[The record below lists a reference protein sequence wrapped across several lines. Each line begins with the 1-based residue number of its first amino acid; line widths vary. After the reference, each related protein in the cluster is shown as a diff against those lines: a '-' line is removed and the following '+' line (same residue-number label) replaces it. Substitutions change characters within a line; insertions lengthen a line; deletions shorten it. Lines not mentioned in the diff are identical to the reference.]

1 MRLQQRRRTTERVM
15 DHIAKRRREDPK
27 LDAQVAEELAA
38 MRLAQQLA
46 RLREEGGLTQTEV
59 AALMGVSQPVVAR
72 IEAGAHVNMKL
83 STLIRFASAVG
94 GTVKL
99 DITKPKR
106 TAGVVKL
113 TVNRQAPPPTRR

>member
-1 MRLQQRRRTTERVM
+1 
-15 DHIAKRRREDPK
+15 
-27 LDAQVAEELAA
+27 

>member
-1 MRLQQRRRTTERVM
+1 M
-15 DHIAKRRREDPK
+15 DRIAKRRREDPK

-38 MRLAQQLA
+38 MQLAQQLA

-83 STLIRFASAVG
+83 GTLIRFASAVG

-99 DITKPKR
+99 NITKPKR
-106 TAGVVKL
+106 TVSSRVL
-113 TVNRQAPPPTRR
+113 SS